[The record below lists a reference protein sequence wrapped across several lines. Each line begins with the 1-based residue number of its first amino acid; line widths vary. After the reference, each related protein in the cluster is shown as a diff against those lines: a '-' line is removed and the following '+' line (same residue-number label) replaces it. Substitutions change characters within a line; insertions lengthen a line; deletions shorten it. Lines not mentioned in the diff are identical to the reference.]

1 MGWAGFEMNRPEM
14 KSKVV
19 ISGVGRGEGERSVYE
34 LKTSYAF
41 CNFIFYFIF
50 CCFAKGDWRERE
62 GFVRNENYAG
72 LGGLGGRHQ
81 LFEEKH
87 HDACIFFFFF
97 SFLFL

>member
-41 CNFIFYFIF
+41 CNFIFYFF
-50 CCFAKGDWRERE
+50 LLLCERGDWRERE
-62 GFVRNENYAG
+62 KFVRNENYAG
-72 LGGLGGRHQ
+72 
-81 LFEEKH
+81 
-87 HDACIFFFFF
+87 
-97 SFLFL
+97 